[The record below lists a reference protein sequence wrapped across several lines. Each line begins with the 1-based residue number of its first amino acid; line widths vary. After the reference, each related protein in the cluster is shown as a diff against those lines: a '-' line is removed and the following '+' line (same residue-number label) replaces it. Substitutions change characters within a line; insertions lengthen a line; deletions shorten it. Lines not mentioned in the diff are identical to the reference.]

1 MKLEQAI
8 QNYVTQFDRHGLFLL
23 RFTNEAQLLEH
34 NPKTFA
40 VVYENDGIGE
50 PERATL
56 RKLRQDAI
64 EARVVHVQ
72 PVVCSQGWPG
82 KLDMEADVVLEV
94 VQNDAEGDRML
105 VPVKWRTLDT
115 LPEGVAFTEL

>member
-50 PERATL
+50 AERKTL
-56 RKLRQDAI
+56 RELRQNAI
-64 EARVVHVQ
+64 EASVVHVQ
-72 PVVCSQGWPG
+72 PVVCAEGWPG
-82 KLDMEADVVLEV
+82 KLDTEADVVLEV
-94 VQNDAEGDRML
+94 VHTDDTHQL
-105 VPVKWRTLDT
+105 VPVKWRALDT
-115 LPEGVAFTEL
+115 LPAPVDFTEL

>member
-1 MKLEQAI
+1 MKLDQAI
-8 QNYVTQFDRHGLFLL
+8 QQYVTQFDRHGLFLL

-50 PERATL
+50 PERMTL

-64 EARVVHVQ
+64 EAKVVHVQ
-72 PVVCSQGWPG
+72 PVVCAQGWPG
-82 KLDMEADVVLEV
+82 KLDVEADVVLTV
-94 VQNDAEGDRML
+94 VQDGDVRRL

-115 LPEGVAFTEL
+115 LPDGVEFTEL